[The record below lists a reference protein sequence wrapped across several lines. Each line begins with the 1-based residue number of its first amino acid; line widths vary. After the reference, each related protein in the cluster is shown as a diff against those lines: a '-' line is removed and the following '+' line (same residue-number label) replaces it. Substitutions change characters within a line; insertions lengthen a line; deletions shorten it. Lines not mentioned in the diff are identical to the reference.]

1 MMRYILITPAKNEE
15 DNLPTLAECIID
27 QTILPKVWVIVDDS
41 STDKTH
47 EIIENIRKRY
57 SWIYVKT
64 RNESSEYGHLSFAVS
79 VKLGYEYAKK
89 ICKKNKIDY
98 DYVAK
103 IDADVML
110 PDDYFEKLMGK
121 FEKNSKLGV
130 ACGAPHIVKKELW
143 KPFKDF
149 LVDGRN
155 TNDVV
160 KRIWYI
166 PNEFPDERLYKKECL
181 DEIGAFPIT
190 YAPDSIMHAKA
201 KLRGWETKL
210 IEDTECYLM
219 RKTSSGRG
227 LWNGFKTNGYVKYYL
242 NYHPAVILLNA
253 LYELTKKPHYHAFPY
268 ILGYF
273 SSFVKRE
280 EKIDDQ
286 EIRNYF
292 RHERSAEI
300 KKVTVGELNDIIA
313 NLFRSANRK

>member
-1 MMRYILITPAKNEE
+1 MGYILITPAKNEE
-15 DNLPTLAECIID
+15 DNLPILAECIIN

-47 EIIENIRKRY
+47 EIIENLRKKY
-57 SWIYVKT
+57 DWIHVKT
-64 RNESSEYGHLSFAVS
+64 RKGSSEYGHLSFAAS
-79 VKLGYEYAKK
+79 VKAGYECAKK

-110 PDDYFEKLMGK
+110 PDDYFEKLMEK
-121 FEKNSKLGV
+121 FEKDSKLGV
-130 ACGAPHIVKKELW
+130 ACGAPYIVKKELR
-143 KPFKDF
+143 KSFKDF
-149 LVDGRN
+149 LVYGMD

-160 KRIWYI
+160 KRMWYI

-181 DEIGAFPIT
+181 DEIGAFPMT

-210 IEDTECYLM
+210 VEDTECYLM

-242 NYHPAVILLNA
+242 NYHPVIILLNV
-253 LYELTKKPHYHAFPY
+253 LYESTKKPHYHALAY
-268 ILGYF
+268 LLGYIY
-273 SSFVKRE
+273 SFVKRK

-286 EIRNYF
+286 EVRDYF
-292 RHERSAEI
+292 RHKR
-300 KKVTVGELNDIIA
+300 LNEVKSLVSKNWRDI
-313 NLFRSANRK
+313 LCRK

>member
-1 MMRYILITPAKNEE
+1 MIGYILITPAKNEE
-15 DNLPTLAECIID
+15 DNLPILAECIID

-47 EIIENIRKRY
+47 EIIENLRKKY
-57 SWIYVKT
+57 DWVYVKT
-64 RNESSEYGHLSFAVS
+64 RKESSEYGHLSFAAS
-79 VKLGYEYAKK
+79 VKVGYEYAKK

-110 PDDYFEKLMGK
+110 PDDYFEKLMEK

-130 ACGAPHIVKKELW
+130 ACGAPHIVKKEFQ
-143 KPFKDF
+143 KSFKD
-149 LVDGRN
+149 LLDGMN

-160 KRIWYI
+160 KRMWYI

-210 IEDTECYLM
+210 VEDTECYLT
-219 RKTSSGRG
+219 RKTSSVRG

-242 NYHPAVILLNA
+242 NYNLAVILLNV
-253 LYELTKKPHYHAFPY
+253 LYESTKKPHYHAFALLY
-268 ILGYF
+268 GYCLGII
-273 SSFVKRE
+273 KGE
-280 EKIDDQ
+280 DKIDDQ
-286 EIRNYF
+286 EIRDYF
-292 RHERSAEI
+292 RHKRLKEI
-300 KKVTVGELNDIIA
+300 LDII
-313 NLFRSANRK
+313 LHD